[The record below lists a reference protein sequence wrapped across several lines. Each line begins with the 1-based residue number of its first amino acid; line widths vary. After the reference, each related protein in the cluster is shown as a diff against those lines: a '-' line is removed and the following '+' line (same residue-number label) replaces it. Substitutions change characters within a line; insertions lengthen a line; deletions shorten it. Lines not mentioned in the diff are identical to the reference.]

1 MQVQRSICITK
12 IIRTD
17 RRPVPCIRNCH
28 PYCHLGIMMQSY
40 KSDRSPEDLAAMAP
54 SLVLLR
60 EESNDKKFL
69 QDISLAG
76 TTHHLPP

>member
-1 MQVQRSICITK
+1 MHVQRSMCITK
-12 IIRTD
+12 TTTTD
-17 RRPVPCIRNCH
+17 RRPVPCIRDCH
-28 PYCHLGIMMQSY
+28 PYCHLGSAMQSY

-60 EESNDKKFL
+60 EDSNDKKSL
-69 QDISLAG
+69 QDTSLAG